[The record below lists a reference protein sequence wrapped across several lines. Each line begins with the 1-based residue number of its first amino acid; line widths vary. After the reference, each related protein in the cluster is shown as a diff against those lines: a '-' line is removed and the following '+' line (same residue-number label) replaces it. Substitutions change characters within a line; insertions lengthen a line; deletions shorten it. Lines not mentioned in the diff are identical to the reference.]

1 MEKLQFVLSNLTAGQ
16 LWGCAFFALLGFGYA
31 FWRWHR
37 PLAHLEAERDA
48 LLSKVPEESRP
59 INFGLGNAPLPLP
72 DEPGIDRSD
81 KTELEDLIAQRDARI
96 AALEAT
102 LTERTKEVAA
112 SRAESESL
120 RSSVAVVTA
129 LASTKGNQR
138 NGRRPSP
145 FPLDDASSV
154 DDPSERPPT
163 GTRDYA
169 PLLAQYP
176 GETVSIDSGLG
187 IIFPDPPDHHDDL
200 TEISGI
206 GAILQE
212 KLNTFGVYRFKQ
224 IADWTDYNVWM
235 ANRRLAFTGRIQRE
249 DWVDQA
255 KTLVARSEQQI
266 AS

>member
-1 MEKLQFVLSNLTAGQ
+1 MEKLQFVISNLTASQ
-16 LWGCAFFALLGFGYA
+16 LWGCALFALLGFAYA

-48 LLSKVPEESRP
+48 LLKRVPEECRP

-72 DEPGIDRSD
+72 DEPGLTTSD
-81 KTELEDLIAQRDARI
+81 HSELEDLIAQRDARI
-96 AALEAT
+96 AALETT

-112 SRAESESL
+112 SRAESDSL

-129 LASTKGNQR
+129 LASTKSKKR
-138 NGRRPSP
+138 NGRSP
-145 FPLDDASSV
+145 AAFPLDEVTFV
-154 DDPSERPPT
+154 DDPDEKPPT
-163 GTRDYA
+163 GTFDYA
-169 PLLAQYP
+169 PLLAKYP

-187 IIFPDPPDHHDDL
+187 IIFPDPPTGHDDL
-200 TEISGI
+200 TEIKGI

-212 KLNTFGVYRFKQ
+212 KLNTFGIYRYQQ
-224 IADWTDYNVWM
+224 IADWTDYNIWM

-249 DWVDQA
+249 NWVDQA
-255 KTLVARSEQQI
+255 KSLTTSEHQI